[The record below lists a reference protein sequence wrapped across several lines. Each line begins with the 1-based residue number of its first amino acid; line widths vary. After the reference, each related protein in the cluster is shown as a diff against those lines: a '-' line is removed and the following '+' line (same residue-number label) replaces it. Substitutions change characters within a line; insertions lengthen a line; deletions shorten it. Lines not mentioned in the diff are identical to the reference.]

1 MKEFE
6 KTKNGVFNF
15 SLNKIEIENSDINW
29 FVVPKN
35 VTLSYNNTKSINQSS
50 KLYFFIDGKA
60 EISISNQSTIDL
72 LFSGT
77 SENVKLNLSNPNV
90 GSISVVGNQLK
101 VDVSSY
107 SSGSQ
112 LNEINMY
119 SGSISFSGSG
129 ISSLSGVVVH
139 VPNGLESDNFIK
151 GLDSSQYTLVYDLV
165 YIADNVNYLEIIDK
179 YNKLK
184 SELSKVKSLILL
196 NNDNELQDLLFVK
209 LLLLNKEITNTKKQ
223 IDEYEDAIDF

>member
-1 MKEFE
+1 M
-6 KTKNGVFNF
+6 GVYKF
-15 SLNKIEIENSDINW
+15 STGKIEIENSNMDW
-29 FVVPKN
+29 FVVPKS
-35 VTLSYNNTKSINQSS
+35 VSFSYNNTKSTNQSS
-50 KLYFFIDGKA
+50 KLYFFVDGKA
-60 EISISNQSTIDL
+60 EISISNQSNTDL

-90 GSISVVGNQLK
+90 GSISVVGNQLDI
-101 VDVSSY
+101 DVSSY

-112 LNEINMY
+112 LNEINIY

-129 ISSLSGVVVH
+129 RNNLNSVIVH

-165 YIADNVNYLEIIDK
+165 YIADNVNYLEIVDK

-184 SELSKVKSLILL
+184 SELSKVKYLILL
-196 NNDNELQDLLFVK
+196 NNDNEIQDLLFVK

-223 IDEYEDAIDF
+223 IDEYEDATDF

>member
-1 MKEFE
+1 MYDGSVSF
-6 KTKNGVFNF
+6 TG
-15 SLNKIEIENSDINW
+15 D
-29 FVVPKN
+29 N
-35 VTLSYNNTKSINQSS
+35 V
-50 KLYFFIDGKA
+50 
-60 EISISNQSTIDL
+60 
-72 LFSGT
+72 
-77 SENVKLNLSNPNV
+77 
-90 GSISVVGNQLK
+90 
-101 VDVSSY
+101 
-107 SSGSQ
+107 
-112 LNEINMY
+112 
-119 SGSISFSGSG
+119 
-129 ISSLSGVVVH
+129 SSLSGVVVH

-223 IDEYEDAIDF
+223 IDEYEDATDF

>member
-1 MKEFE
+1 M
-6 KTKNGVFNF
+6 GVYKF
-15 SLNKIEIENSDINW
+15 STGKIEIENSNMDW
-29 FVVPKN
+29 FVVPKS
-35 VTLSYNNTKSINQSS
+35 VSFSYNNTKSTNQSS
-50 KLYFFIDGKA
+50 KLYFFVDGKA
-60 EISISNQSTIDL
+60 EISISNQSNTDL

-90 GSISVVGNQLK
+90 GSISVVGNQLDI
-101 VDVSSY
+101 DVSSY

-129 ISSLSGVVVH
+129 RNNLNSVIVH

-165 YIADNVNYLEIIDK
+165 YIADNVNYLEIVDK

-184 SELSKVKSLILL
+184 SELSKVNYLILL
-196 NNDNELQDLLFVK
+196 NNDNEIQDLLFVK

-223 IDEYEDAIDF
+223 IDEYEDATDF

>member
-1 MKEFE
+1 M
-6 KTKNGVFNF
+6 GVFNF

-35 VTLSYNNTKSINQSS
+35 ITLSYDNTKSTNQSS

-60 EISISNQSTIDL
+60 EISISNQSTTDL

-223 IDEYEDAIDF
+223 IDEYEDATDF

>member
-1 MKEFE
+1 M
-6 KTKNGVFNF
+6 GVFNF

-60 EISISNQSTIDL
+60 EISISNQSNTDL

-119 SGSISFSGSG
+119 SGSISFSGSS

-223 IDEYEDAIDF
+223 IDEYEDATDF

>member
-1 MKEFE
+1 M
-6 KTKNGVFNF
+6 GVLNF
-15 SLNKIEIENSDINW
+15 SFNKIEIENSDMNW
-29 FVVPKN
+29 FVVPEN
-35 VTLSYNNTKSINQSS
+35 VTLSYKNTKSTIQSS
-50 KLYFFIDGKA
+50 KLYFFVDGKA

-77 SENVKLNLSNPNV
+77 SENVKLNLSNPKV
-90 GSISVVGNQLK
+90 ESISVVGNQLDI
-101 VDVSSY
+101 DVSSF

-119 SGSISFSGSG
+119 SGTVSFSGSG
-129 ISSLSGVVVH
+129 RNNLNGIVVH
-139 VPNGLESDNFIK
+139 VPKGLESYDFVR
-151 GLDSSQYTLVYDLV
+151 GLDSSQYKLVYDLV
-165 YIADNVNYLEIIDK
+165 YIANDVDYLEIVDK

-209 LLLLNKEITNTKKQ
+209 LLLLNKEIANAKKQ
-223 IDEYEDAIDF
+223 IDEYKDTIDF

>member
-1 MKEFE
+1 M
-6 KTKNGVFNF
+6 NIMGVYKF
-15 SLNKIEIENSDINW
+15 STGKIEIENSDMDW
-29 FVVPKN
+29 FVVPKS
-35 VTLSYNNTKSINQSS
+35 VSFSYNNTKSTNQSS

-60 EISISNQSTIDL
+60 EISISNQSNTDL

-77 SENVKLNLSNPNV
+77 SENVKLKLSNPNV
-90 GSISVVGNQLK
+90 GSISIVGNQLK

-129 ISSLSGVVVH
+129 RNNLNGIVVH

-165 YIADNVNYLEIIDK
+165 YIADNVNYLEIVDK

-196 NNDNELQDLLFVK
+196 NNDNEIQDLLFVK

-223 IDEYEDAIDF
+223 IDEYEDSIDF

>member
-1 MKEFE
+1 M
-6 KTKNGVFNF
+6 GVYKF
-15 SLNKIEIENSDINW
+15 STGKIEIENSDMDW
-29 FVVPKN
+29 FVVPKS
-35 VTLSYNNTKSINQSS
+35 VSFSYNNTKSTNQSS

-60 EISISNQSTIDL
+60 EISISNQSTTDL

-77 SENVKLNLSNPNV
+77 SENVKLKLSNPNV
-90 GSISVVGNQLK
+90 GSISVVGNQLDI
-101 VDVSSY
+101 DVSSC

-112 LNEINMY
+112 LKEINMY

-129 ISSLSGVVVH
+129 RNNLNGIVVH
-139 VPNGLESDNFIK
+139 VPNGLESDNFIQ

-165 YIADNVNYLEIIDK
+165 YIADNVNYLEIVDK

-184 SELSKVKSLILL
+184 WELSKVKSLILL